1 MLWLVSLAIVA
12 GFTSALM
19 RAQAPANAPV
29 VSGADLGFRIQG
41 KNQNGEPLGRFV
53 IRVDG
58 KWVPVASF
66 PMNYRPVGPFARN

>member
-1 MLWLVSLAIVA
+1 MRTWIVLWLVSLALVA

-19 RAQAPANAPV
+19 RAQAPNARV
-29 VSGADLGFRIQG
+29 VSGADLGFRIDAQ
-41 KNQNGEPLGRFV
+41 NQDGEPLGRFV

-66 PMNYRPVGPFARN
+66 PMNYRPVK